1 MAPTLD
7 IESHPLDGG
16 VELVL
21 TGELDISSVS
31 QLRDE
36 LRRLRTAEVPL
47 VRLDI
52 SALEFVDSTGLRSL
66 LVAARDARVHGWK
79 LALTRAPA
87 HVQQM
92 FELTRTEDVLPFE
105 DRPPEA

>member
-1 MAPTLD
+1 MAPTMD

-21 TGELDISSVS
+21 TGELDISSVP

-36 LRRLRTAEVPL
+36 LRRLRKAEVPL

-52 SALEFVDSTGLRSL
+52 SALDFVDSTGLRSL
-66 LVAARDARVHGWK
+66 LEAAEDARVHGWK
-79 LALTRAPA
+79 LALSRAPP
-87 HVQQM
+87 HVQHM
-92 FELTRTEDVLPFE
+92 FELTQTEDVLPFE
-105 DRPPEA
+105 AKPPEG

>member
-66 LVAARDARVHGWK
+66 LALPERRSGWDE
-79 LALTRAPA
+79 R
-87 HVQQM
+87 
-92 FELTRTEDVLPFE
+92 TRTEF
-105 DRPPEA
+105 RRAA